1 MAEMTVELVAVERRI
16 WSGKASFVFAR
27 TTVGEIGV
35 LPGHEPTLAQLEEAG
50 IVRIDGT
57 DGSSTT
63 AAVHG
68 GFLHITPEGVTV
80 LAESAELSDG
90 DRRVAGPG
98 RAGPGRHLGAGGR
111 GRGGP
116 GRGPAQSRRRGRVA
130 SAEERLG
137 DGGGDRR

>member
-1 MAEMTVELVAVERRI
+1 MAEMTVELVAVEKRL

-80 LAESAELSDG
+80 LAESAELSSDIDVSRAREALNRADTSDPEG
-90 DRRVAGPG
+90 AAAAARAEARLKAAG
-98 RAGPGRHLGAGGR
+98 A
-111 GRGGP
+111 
-116 GRGPAQSRRRGRVA
+116 
-130 SAEERLG
+130 AE
-137 DGGGDRR
+137 

>member
-1 MAEMTVELVAVERRI
+1 MTVELVSVEREL

-80 LAESAELSDG
+80 LAEFAELSDDIDVSRAREALNRADTSEPEG
-90 DRRVAGPG
+90 ALAAARAEARLKAAG
-98 RAGPGRHLGAGGR
+98 A
-111 GRGGP
+111 
-116 GRGPAQSRRRGRVA
+116 
-130 SAEERLG
+130 AE
-137 DGGGDRR
+137 

>member
-1 MAEMTVELVAVERRI
+1 MTVELVSVEREL

-57 DGSSTT
+57 DGSTTT

-80 LAESAELSDG
+80 LAESAELSG
-90 DRRVAGPG
+90 DIDVSRARDALNRADTSEPEGAAAAARAEARLKAAG
-98 RAGPGRHLGAGGR
+98 A
-111 GRGGP
+111 
-116 GRGPAQSRRRGRVA
+116 
-130 SAEERLG
+130 AE
-137 DGGGDRR
+137 